1 MHTIF
6 IKKKYFVVYV
16 LVIIGLR
23 IVTLFFFN
31 KIYFNQHKASFL
43 EADADILS
51 YLVPHIDLDIC
62 SNIKFLYT
70 GQMSSAFRNKNIS
83 NDVFN
88 SSLVSIDLS
97 GIKW

>member
-6 IKKKYFVVYV
+6 IKKKILCCIRLGHHWIAYRYS
-16 LVIIGLR
+16 
-23 IVTLFFFN
+23 FFFN

-97 GIKW
+97 GIK